1 MDLKKLLML
10 NEDVAL
16 SINSQKGGPDDKA
29 PKNYG
34 EYISTQVKSMIQQK
48 ADFTKANDKE
58 LQQMGKNMA
67 TVAKSKFKNLEGLPK
82 NDVEANNM
90 LQSEIQKQTM
100 DADGDGKETD
110 ESIEAEK
117 QIDDLTK
124 KISEKT
130 IRGLSPKALKM
141 ILNESF
147 NNIDDTINYDTIFE
161 KAKKSFNQF
170 VNKGFEQLTEEN
182 AEVLKKLLDNN
193 FKDMD
198 ISFEI
203 NLEGNDFVDKAYHNP
218 KNDHI
223 TVFLSY
229 GYWGINLGEAD
240 FDPDYDDIEYEYNYE
255 KYLDAIT
262 TTIIHELTHR
272 YQNSKFKNRSKRDL
286 YDPDAEHF
294 DINEWKKSKDEIGAQ
309 AVEYANIFNHNDNIQ
324 VGIYGDPIFH
334 RFMLYQHEPKLRN
347 TLIKKI
353 YPLLNDRGKKSFTNF
368 IEDYYNYCKEHPQG
382 EEY

>member
-1 MDLKKLLML
+1 MDLKRLLML

-130 IRGLSPKALKM
+130 IRGLSPKVLKLLALK
-141 ILNESF
+141 
-147 NNIDDTINYDTIFE
+147 
-161 KAKKSFNQF
+161 
-170 VNKGFEQLTEEN
+170 
-182 AEVLKKLLDNN
+182 
-193 FKDMD
+193 
-198 ISFEI
+198 
-203 NLEGNDFVDKAYHNP
+203 EG
-218 KNDHI
+218 
-223 TVFLSY
+223 L
-229 GYWGINLGEAD
+229 
-240 FDPDYDDIEYEYNYE
+240 
-255 KYLDAIT
+255 
-262 TTIIHELTHR
+262 
-272 YQNSKFKNRSKRDL
+272 
-286 YDPDAEHF
+286 
-294 DINEWKKSKDEIGAQ
+294 
-309 AVEYANIFNHNDNIQ
+309 
-324 VGIYGDPIFH
+324 
-334 RFMLYQHEPKLRN
+334 
-347 TLIKKI
+347 
-353 YPLLNDRGKKSFTNF
+353 
-368 IEDYYNYCKEHPQG
+368 
-382 EEY
+382 